1 MERGTTMPATD
12 TRFRAT
18 QEVLAL
24 VTRAIDGLAPV
35 VRPNSVDANGVL
47 INARLKLAS
56 LRAAREHIDQAIAT
70 IERKWPA

>member
-1 MERGTTMPATD
+1 MPATD

-18 QEVLAL
+18 QEVLVL

-35 VRPNSVDANGVL
+35 VKPNGVNSSGVL
-47 INARLKLAS
+47 INPRLKLAS
-56 LRAAREHIDQAIAT
+56 LKAARDHIDQAIAT